1 MFTKNRKIFKLISL
15 DKKYQKAFLF
25 IFFISLVCLSSLL
38 QANQLYMDDLYRVME
53 GNTHWEYNGRPIASL
68 LTILLQL
75 GIPLTDISPLPQII
89 CFVLYS
95 LSVVYLAKI
104 FKVNDLVLL
113 ILSGIIFVIN
123 PYNLSIYSFTFD
135 SFPIGF
141 GILSSI
147 LAFYLITILIEITD
161 NITKKIFTFLF
172 GLLLLIISLCL
183 YQQTCS
189 FYLVSF
195 IFYLLVK
202 LCQEANSRKSFDNF
216 LIYLTVLLL
225 SFIAYIPIKNH
236 YVAGEYSLT
245 HSQLPSVTQITATI
259 IQNIIKSWQEVR
271 LSLGDNSIILF
282 LIIGLLILI
291 AVNIVVQILRNNL
304 NKKNAD
310 LITCLLLGVFYYIIL
325 LCSFIFPS
333 MILASPPFSARIF
346 TGFTALVGIGCLFLA
361 CCSSFSKFS
370 WFKYVLIFYLSLI
383 VLSFANISL
392 TYGNVIYHQN
402 FHEQRIGTLIIADIE
417 EAISTLS
424 ISSSQADRPKISFA
438 NSEKIRNLRRSILN
452 KKAFE
457 KYPILYSIASP
468 YFDTDTFQIFKSFS
482 LNFEAQK
489 SQNFIDKNK
498 GYYIPK
504 NEPIINRQLYNI
516 YLENGDTLVIVFKE

>member
-1 MFTKNRKIFKLISL
+1 M
-15 DKKYQKAFLF
+15 
-25 IFFISLVCLSSLL
+25 
-38 QANQLYMDDLYRVME
+38 
-53 GNTHWEYNGRPIASL
+53 
-68 LTILLQL
+68 
-75 GIPLTDISPLPQII
+75 
-89 CFVLYS
+89 
-95 LSVVYLAKI
+95 
-104 FKVNDLVLL
+104 
-113 ILSGIIFVIN
+113 
-123 PYNLSIYSFTFD
+123 
-135 SFPIGF
+135 
-141 GILSSI
+141 
-147 LAFYLITILIEITD
+147 
-161 NITKKIFTFLF
+161 
-172 GLLLLIISLCL
+172 
-183 YQQTCS
+183 
-189 FYLVSF
+189 
-195 IFYLLVK
+195 
-202 LCQEANSRKSFDNF
+202 
-216 LIYLTVLLL
+216 
-225 SFIAYIPIKNH
+225 
-236 YVAGEYSLT
+236 
-245 HSQLPSVTQITATI
+245 
-259 IQNIIKSWQEVR
+259 
-271 LSLGDNSIILF
+271 
-282 LIIGLLILI
+282 ILI